1 VADRE
6 AAILTAALAEFGRS
20 GYADASVDDIARAA
34 GVAKPTVYNR
44 FGDKRSLFIRAWTT
58 GALRSRDRVQ
68 RAIESA
74 DPRPDDLERTLV
86 ALGHALV
93 ECVTDEE
100 GSAIL
105 RLQAGER
112 SRFPELDETSE
123 RSRASNLDQ
132 LAGKLAQYSARGLL
146 RLPDPGRAASH
157 FMALVTDGALPA
169 SGYGTRRLTSSEL
182 DGSVRA
188 GVETFLAA
196 FGCTS
201 ACSRRVDPGSDVRP
215 LVYPDDP
222 GER

>member
-157 FMALVTDGALPA
+157 FMALVTDGALRQRVRHPP
-169 SGYGTRRLTSSEL
+169 SDELRTRRVGARRSRDLP
-182 DGSVRA
+182 
-188 GVETFLAA
+188 
-196 FGCTS
+196 
-201 ACSRRVDPGSDVRP
+201 RRVRLHLSVQSTGGPGIGCASARLPRRP
-215 LVYPDDP
+215 
-222 GER
+222 R